1 MKRLR
6 LKVQYLLITG
16 MLALLFVPLSSYAA
30 EQSAA
35 SESGL
40 TEAINGMGITVTSP
54 ANGTI
59 VGNQLYIG
67 LKVSYTTFQIAKV
80 TAQVDDVTMN
90 FVSCGVN
97 YTCWKGTMDISSLP
111 KGEKSV
117 LITAWDSKGNSVSK
131 TLDIIYDEKPVLQ
144 VQQLA
149 TDFTGQTP
157 KLRVQATCTDDDP
170 NGCTLEISYGSEK
183 ITRVNSIDQHIDLG
197 EYIEQGL
204 DISLTAVD
212 SRGQTASQSFP
223 VWPEHSEWLRLVDTV
238 DGDILDVSTE
248 KILFDNRQKKQLGI
262 KDRKSGEIITVPY
275 DLPVNDVFK
284 YGFLTPHGAVMA
296 LQLDKGIMDVPS
308 VLYEWRDGK
317 LYSLGYFPSSSACE
331 HEYLLCSIHDVPVNQ
346 NYALY
351 EKNSDLILRNL
362 VTGTNEIIPIPP
374 EEFIVDRFFLIGNE
388 VYFETYSRNWENP
401 GGSYKY
407 DKGTITPL
415 DDFTSET
422 LLSTI
427 TDGHYTLFCK
437 TTSYD
442 SPCSLVLRGPDGDQ
456 VIGDEVWSSVRGMD
470 YQLNQGWVAYN
481 RPTISGE
488 QLWLRSPDGQEQQV
502 ANFRTSYPYIIA
514 YLAENGDVAF
524 YNDNKLFFRKYKA
537 DGISDPVEIGTSE
550 LRLMRL
556 DGQEYGTIDNT
567 LFALKKETTA
577 PTIGSVQPSDG
588 ETVTVNNPVL
598 SAVILD
604 PDSGVDPFTLIVKV
618 DDQILESSYDVESM
632 TVTAPASGLQDGTHS
647 LLIRA
652 TDKEGNIA
660 EHSGSFT
667 VKKSWSVWPEG
678 SSLKAENVGR
688 NSLALSWP
696 AARESNGYRI
706 YRNGELIDTVNE
718 NVHSYDVT
726 MLQPD
731 TRYIFKVE
739 SELPDGNW
747 STDGPSMS
755 VRTSSPIL
763 EWLNKLHA
771 AFVAG
776 DPADIQDVRNLLDEI
791 AGLDDSADQ
800 SLIDPLWNKISA
812 KLPPSVDQAE
822 LKSSLFRIVK
832 AIGSLRYDPQ
842 LSDLEAIRTNPEFIA
857 ALETIAAAG
866 GHPNVSMDDFL
877 ILLFGDGRNA
887 GGIEGTVRDIL
898 KDMKPKELAALL
910 ANKDR
915 MNAVLSKALAEVLD
929 DKNTYA
935 LSAVLYKLDVKP
947 EDVRSAVYNFQVK
960 LKHDVPA
967 INALIVAFIRS
978 EADETVKITANG
990 KKHEYGLKVFDI
1002 ELPSIIVKWTK
1013 VSGSDD
1019 VTVNLN
1025 GNVSIPN
1032 HAASGTAVIQA
1043 SLFNPYGGKAKVIF
1057 QKEVT
1062 LINAD

>member
-30 EQSAA
+30 EQSAV

-131 TLDIIYDEKPVLQ
+131 TIDIIYDEKPVLQ

-183 ITRVNSIDQHIDLG
+183 ITRVNSIDQHVDLG
-197 EYIEQGL
+197 EYIDQGL

-212 SRGQTASQSFP
+212 SRNQTASQSFS

-296 LQLDKGIMDVPS
+296 LQLDKGIMDAPS

-317 LYSLGYFPSSSACE
+317 LDSLGYFHSSFACE
-331 HEYLLCSIHDVPVNQ
+331 QEYLLCSIHDVPVNQ

-351 EKNSDLILRNL
+351 ENSDLILRNL
-362 VTGTNEIIPIPP
+362 VTGTNEIIPSPP
-374 EEFIVDRFFLIGNE
+374 EELIMRFFLTGNE
-388 VYFETYSRNWENP
+388 VYFATYGMSWENP

-415 DDFTSET
+415 DHSTSET
-422 LLSTI
+422 LLSSI

-437 TTSYD
+437 TNSYN

-456 VIGDEVWSSVRGMD
+456 AIGEVWSDVRGSD

-488 QLWLRSPDGQEQQV
+488 QLWLRAPDGQEQQV

-524 YNDNKLFFRKYKA
+524 YNDNKLFLRKYKA

-550 LRLMRL
+550 LRLVRL
-556 DGQEYGTIDNT
+556 DGQEYGMIDNT

-577 PTIGSVQPSDG
+577 PTIGSVQPLDG

-652 TDKEGNIA
+652 ADKEGNIA

-667 VKKSWSVWPEG
+667 VKKSVWSVWPEG

-688 NSLALSWP
+688 NALALSWP

-706 YRNGELIDTVNE
+706 YRNGELIDTVNG

-755 VRTSSPIL
+755 VRTSSPFL

-776 DPADIQDVRNLLDEI
+776 NPADIQDVRNLLDEI

-812 KLPPSVDQAE
+812 KLPASVDQAE
-822 LKSSLFRIVK
+822 LKISLFRIVK

-887 GGIEGTVRDIL
+887 AGIEGTVRDIL
-898 KDMKPKELAALL
+898 KNMKPKELAALL

-978 EADETVKITANG
+978 EADETVKIIANG
-990 KKHEYGLKVFDI
+990 KKHEYGLKVLDI

>member
-1 MKRLR
+1 MERLR

-16 MLALLFVPLSSYAA
+16 MLALLFVPLLSYAA
-30 EQSAA
+30 EQSAV

-40 TEAINGMGITVTSP
+40 TGAINGMEITVTSP

-131 TLDIIYDEKPVLQ
+131 TIDIIYDEKPVLQ

-157 KLRVQATCTDDDP
+157 KLHVQATCTDDDP

-212 SRGQTASQSFP
+212 SRSQTASQSFS

-296 LQLDKGIMDVPS
+296 LQLDKGIMDAPS
-308 VLYEWRDGK
+308 ALYEWRDGK
-317 LYSLGYFPSSSACE
+317 LDSLGYFHSSSACE
-331 HEYLLCSIHDVPVNQ
+331 QEFLLCSIHDVPVNQ

-351 EKNSDLILRNL
+351 KNSDLILRNL
-362 VTGTNEIIPIPP
+362 VTGTNEIIPSPP
-374 EEFIVDRFFLIGNE
+374 EERIMRFFLTGNG
-388 VYFETYSRNWENP
+388 VYFETYSMNWENP

-415 DDFTSET
+415 DFLTSET
-422 LLSTI
+422 LLSSI

-442 SPCSLVLRGPDGDQ
+442 SPCSLVLLGPDGDQ
-456 VIGDEVWSSVRGMD
+456 AIGEVWSDVRGMD

-488 QLWLRSPDGQEQQV
+488 QLWLRAPDGQEQQV

-550 LRLMRL
+550 LRLIRL

-604 PDSGVDPFTLIVKV
+604 PDSGVAPFTLIVKV

-652 TDKEGNIA
+652 TDREGNIA

-667 VKKSWSVWPEG
+667 VKKSVWSVWPEG

-747 STDGPSMS
+747 STDGLSMS
-755 VRTSSPIL
+755 VRTSSPFL

-776 DPADIQDVRNLLDEI
+776 NPADIQDVRNLLDEI

-812 KLPPSVDQAE
+812 KLPASVDQAE
-822 LKSSLFRIVK
+822 LKICLFRIFK

-887 GGIEGTVRDIL
+887 AGIEGTVRDIL

-947 EDVRSAVYNFQVK
+947 KDVRSAVYNFQVK
-960 LKHDVPA
+960 LKYEVPA

-990 KKHEYGLKVFDI
+990 KKHKYGLKVLDI

-1013 VSGSDD
+1013 VSGSAD

-1032 HAASGTAVIQA
+1032 HAASATAVIQA

-1062 LINAD
+1062 LINVD